1 MKIGFFETEGWEEK
15 PAREN
20 LPGHEL
26 YFSDKAITENNLP
39 ERNDF
44 DILAIFVNSHITAK
58 VLEHFPNL
66 KMLTTNSTGFDH
78 IDLEACKTRGIKVG
92 YVPGYGN
99 NTVAEMAFGLI
110 LSLTRK
116 IYLGIDRI
124 KETGSFSFKDLR
136 GIDLKGRTIGIIGT
150 GRIGREAITIAKGF
164 GMKVVAYDVMENPAA
179 AKELGFIYLPFE
191 ELLKQ
196 SDVISIHC
204 PLTQETQHLINTKN
218 IGLIK
223 KGAYLV
229 NTARGPIVETD
240 ALVKALQD
248 GTLAGAGLDVLE
260 EEGEIK
266 NEMKFFADGNVH
278 EKELK
283 VILEN
288 HILMRMP
295 NVLIT
300 PHNAFNTVEAL
311 MRILTVTLQNISGF
325 LNNSA
330 DPKNFIA

>member
-15 PAREN
+15 PVREN

-26 YFSDKAITENNLP
+26 YFSNKVITEDNLP
-39 ERNDF
+39 EQNDF
-44 DILAIFVNSHITAK
+44 EILSVFVNSRITAK
-58 VLEHFPNL
+58 VLDHFPNL

-78 IDLEACKTRGIKVG
+78 IDLEACKAKGIKVG

-99 NTVAEMAFGLI
+99 NTVAELAFGL
-110 LSLTRK
+110 LLNLTRK
-116 IYLGIDRI
+116 IYLAVDRI
-124 KETGSFSFKDLR
+124 KESSSFSLEGLR

-150 GRIGREAITIAKGF
+150 GRIGLESARIANGF
-164 GMKVVAYDVMENPAA
+164 GMKIVAYDVMENPAA
-179 AKELGFIYLPFE
+179 AKELGFTYLPLE

-204 PLTQETQHLINTKN
+204 PLTPETRHLINMNN

-229 NTARGPIVETD
+229 NTARGPIVETE

-248 GTLAGAGLDVLE
+248 GILAGAGLDVLE
-260 EEGEIK
+260 EESGTKYEKGPEPSGEA
-266 NEMKFFADGNVH
+266 MKI
-278 EKELK
+278 
-283 VILEN
+283 ILEN
-288 HILMRMP
+288 HALMKMP

-300 PHNAFNTVEAL
+300 PHNAFNTTEAL
-311 MRILTVTLQNISGF
+311 MRILTVTLQNVSGF
-325 LNNSA
+325 ANSNA
-330 DPKNFIA
+330 DPRNFLA

>member
-1 MKIGFFETEGWEEK
+1 MKIGFFEAEGWEEK
-15 PAREN
+15 TARES

-26 YFSDKAITENNLP
+26 YFSNKAITEEELP

-44 DILAIFVNSHITAK
+44 EILSVFVNSHITAK

-78 IDLEACKTRGIKVG
+78 IDLEACKAKGIKVG

-99 NTVAEMAFGLI
+99 NTVAELAFGL
-110 LSLTRK
+110 LLNLTRK
-116 IYLGIDRI
+116 IYLAVDRI
-124 KETGSFSFKDLR
+124 KESGSFSLEGLR

-150 GRIGREAITIAKGF
+150 GRIGLESARIANGF
-164 GMKVVAYDVMENPAA
+164 GMKIIAYDVIENAAA
-179 AKELGFIYLPFE
+179 AKELGFIYLPLE

-196 SDVISIHC
+196 SDVLTIHC
-204 PLTQETQHLINTKN
+204 PLTPETHHLINTKN
-218 IGLIK
+218 VGLIK

-260 EEGEIK
+260 EESGTKYEKGPEPSGEA
-266 NEMKFFADGNVH
+266 MKI
-278 EKELK
+278 
-283 VILEN
+283 ILEN
-288 HILMRMP
+288 HALIKMP

-325 LNNSA
+325 INNSA